1 MGLSNRLDLSTACP
15 VTEVALERFCC
26 SLWSVSLLVEVAVDL
41 ALQMAVSGALV
52 AAPPERHMDLSV
64 RSLRRDLSKQRRM
77 DSSAIEGEKRHT
89 D

>member
-1 MGLSNRLDLSTACP
+1 M
-15 VTEVALERFCC
+15 
-26 SLWSVSLLVEVAVDL
+26 EVAVDL

-52 AAPPERHMDLSV
+52 AGPPERHMDLSV

-77 DSSAIEGEKRHT
+77 DSSAIEGEKHHT